1 MVLLYSYIRKFFTRL
16 YLSFLEAPS
25 TSCFW
30 PYPHFHF
37 PERNARF
44 YRRFDLRFRSP
55 ESSSLLCSILNPFLI
70 INIYIYESVKLFVN
84 KKKKLK
90 NLNTKKC
97 NFSKLKAHCSD
108 GTYLFRYRQ
117 LLAPNTLI
125 SFFPSVHNFLAVYLI
140 TSKFLFWQHAHFLFP
155 EGIAICLLSVLLDSR
170 GEFHLM
176 PGRKYAPKNSQF

>member
-37 PERNARF
+37 PQSNARF

-70 INIYIYESVKLFVN
+70 INIYIYESVKSPGATGSPNEPRHLRVTKCVRFQISFSIFFCFQDCN
-84 KKKKLK
+84 SPGFFPFLRYIQCFGKKKKMIHSSEGDSSIGKRFMHRKVIHPLESDSSIEK
-90 NLNTKKC
+90 R
-97 NFSKLKAHCSD
+97 FIHWKAKSRISRSHCS
-108 GTYLFRYRQ
+108 L
-117 LLAPNTLI
+117 
-125 SFFPSVHNFLAVYLI
+125 
-140 TSKFLFWQHAHFLFP
+140 
-155 EGIAICLLSVLLDSR
+155 
-170 GEFHLM
+170 
-176 PGRKYAPKNSQF
+176 